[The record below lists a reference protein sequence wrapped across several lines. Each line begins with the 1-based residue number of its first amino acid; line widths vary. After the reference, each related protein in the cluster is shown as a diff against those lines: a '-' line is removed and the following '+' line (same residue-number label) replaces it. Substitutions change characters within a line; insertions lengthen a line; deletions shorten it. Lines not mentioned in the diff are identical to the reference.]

1 MWFKA
6 WGVSLAIPTVI
17 YKSGA
22 AGTAQHCFGLDYTI
36 AYTRVSLISYFSLY
50 SSNQVTWVCLFCWYF
65 WTVLYFF
72 WFPRLLTWYILLE
85 FCQKPLFSLHPSS
98 IILISE
104 LYWITCVLLLWQ
116 ELMSVGL
123 LFVSQ
128 LNKWHIDLNNVLVTE
143 VVKTTYLGYWTLAI
157 PTLCQLNW
165 NCFERAHEPLCFS

>member
-1 MWFKA
+1 MDSTTLLWA
-6 WGVSLAIPTVI
+6 
-17 YKSGA
+17 
-22 AGTAQHCFGLDYTI
+22 DYNVI
-36 AYTRVSLISYFSLY
+36 AYIRVSLISYSSPCIPQIKILESAYSVDTSELFSI
-50 SSNQVTWVCLFCWYF
+50 S
-65 WTVLYFF
+65 F

-85 FCQKPLFSLHPSS
+85 FCQKPLLLSHPSS

-104 LYWITCVLLLWQ
+104 LYWITCGLLLWQ

-165 NCFERAHEPLCFS
+165 NCFERSWTPVLLIKYEKHYC